1 MLGIVILSSLKIV
14 RKTIYIVVLL
24 VLTCSAAIA
33 DDIRFTVQVSA
44 TRISMQDFVHVQYLI
59 ENSRK
64 VSQFIPPDFKSFDVV
79 EGPDQTAGWNME
91 NGELKEYVAFSFLL
105 KPAREGRLI
114 IPFATARIDGK
125 LYRSNSL
132 SVDVG
137 ASMIPGLSENQD
149 FASEL
154 VMRKGETVADKLRNN
169 IFVKLDVDKK
179 TCYEGEPV
187 VATYKLYTRLRS
199 ESKVTKRPSFNGFSV
214 YDMINPES
222 EEPIRESFQG
232 REYNVYLLRKV
243 QLYPLQSGNIEL
255 DPVEVEN
262 TLTFIKAEHLQSGI
276 ALPRI
281 MKNLAEGTEDEAVVR
296 EKVLL
301 SSAPVAVDVK
311 PLPEERDPD
320 FNGAVGNFEVRT
332 FLSNPVVHKND
343 LVNLVVK
350 ISGKGN
356 FPMLAAPA
364 VNWPATA
371 EPYET
376 TVQEYFSKFTSP
388 ISGAKVFNIPFT
400 VQKEGDFVIPAVDLH
415 YFDPISHKYAI
426 ARSDSLKLHVEPA
439 VRISPSAEI
448 DAAREPQPGEAWKW
462 IISLVALAIV
472 AGSIYILLRR
482 TYQKPAVQK
491 PATVIPA
498 TEPSENATEADPM
511 NSIREAFEKGDP
523 KEFYSQLGL
532 IMGDC
537 MRKKYKVDFSGNWE
551 KELLAKGVDPDMISD
566 IRSLKEDATL
576 AMYTPFVMESKMVDD
591 LARIEKLIC

>member
-1 MLGIVILSSLKIV
+1 MH
-14 RKTIYIVVLL
+14 KTIYIFVLW
-24 VLTCSAAIA
+24 VLTCSAAKA

-44 TRISMQDFVHVQYLI
+44 TRISRQDFVQVQYLI

-79 EGPDQTAGWNME
+79 EGPDQTSGWNME

-105 KPAREGRLI
+105 RPLREGRLM
-114 IPFATARIDGK
+114 IPFAMARIDGK
-125 LYRSNSL
+125 QYRSNAL
-132 SVDVG
+132 WVDVG
-137 ASMIPGLSENQD
+137 SSVIPGLSENQD

-154 VMRKGETVADKLRNN
+154 VMRKGETVADKIRNN

-222 EEPIRESFQG
+222 EEPIRELFQG

-262 TLTFIKAEHLQSGI
+262 TLTFIRAEHLQSGI

-281 MKNLAEGTEDEAVVR
+281 MKNLAEGMDDEAVVR

-311 PLPEERDPD
+311 PLPQVRDPA

-364 VNWPATA
+364 VNWPDSA

-400 VQKEGDFVIPAVDLH
+400 VQKEGDIVIPAVDLH
-415 YFDPISHKYAI
+415 YFDPISRKYAI
-426 ARSDSLKLHVEPA
+426 ARSDSVKLHVEPA
-439 VRISPSAEI
+439 VTIVPSAAL
-448 DAAREPQPGEAWKW
+448 AAASGSRPGEALKW
-462 IISLVALAIV
+462 IITAVALVVV
-472 AGSIYILLRR
+472 AGSIYILIRR
-482 TYQKPAVQK
+482 TYQKPAVQS
-491 PATVIPA
+491 PSSVIPV
-498 TEPSENATEADPM
+498 TEPVIGADEEDPM
-511 NSIREAFEKGDP
+511 NSIRDAFEKGDP
-523 KEFYSQLGL
+523 REFYRQLGM
-532 IMGDC
+532 IMDDC
-537 MRKKYKVDFSGNWE
+537 MRRKYKVDFSGNWE
-551 KELLAKGVDPDMISD
+551 KELLANGVDPDMISE
-566 IRSLKEDATL
+566 IRLLKEDAAL
-576 AMYTPFVMESKMVDD
+576 AMYTPFVMESKMVED